1 MTTVGLVLGGGG
13 ITGFAYHTTALSIL
27 QQLTGWDPR
36 TADVIVGTSAGANIG
51 GLLRGGVPIGESL
64 DELLT
69 VPTNPRSMERMR
81 ALSGREQAGR
91 SIRILPTSVGL
102 AARELL
108 RGPFLRPGR
117 IVSGLAPAGQIR
129 TDSIG
134 DRMLELHPDG
144 WPDADDPSREFMVTT
159 VRLSDGRRVVFGR
172 DRTDIDVGSATEAS
186 SAIPGF
192 FRPVW
197 IDGHSYVD
205 GGVHSNTNA
214 DLVADHDLDLV
225 VIVAPMSIDHP
236 ASAFMTPTGALRLY
250 WRNQLASEVRELRDK
265 GHEVIVIEPNAD
277 EVRAMGPTLM
287 DPTRVVNVVL
297 QTTSAAKVAMTSER
311 LGAQLAQLR
320 DAAQVA

>member
-1 MTTVGLVLGGGG
+1 MTSVGLVLGGGG

-36 TADVIVGTSAGANIG
+36 SADVIVGTSAGANIG
-51 GLLRGGVPIGESL
+51 GLLRGGIPIGESL

-81 ALSGREQAGR
+81 ALSGREQARAGFR
-91 SIRILPTSVGL
+91 VLPTSVGL

-108 RGPFLRPGR
+108 RGPFARPGR
-117 IVSGLAPAGQIR
+117 LVSGIAPAGTIP

-134 DRMLELHPDG
+134 DRMQELHPDG
-144 WPDADDPSREFMVTT
+144 WPEDNFMVTA
-159 VRLSDGRRVVFGR
+159 VRLSDSELVVFGR
-172 DRTDIDVGSATEAS
+172 DRTDVDVGSATEAS

-197 IDGHSYVD
+197 IDGHRYVD
-205 GGVHSNTNA
+205 GGVHSHTNA
-214 DLVADHDLDLV
+214 NLLTDHDLDLI
-225 VIVAPMSIDHP
+225 VIIAPMSVD
-236 ASAFMTPTGALRLY
+236 SAAGALFTSTGALRLF
-250 WRNQLASEVRELRDK
+250 WRNQLANEVSELREA
-265 GHEVIVIEPNAD
+265 GHEVLVIEPSGD

-311 LGAQLAQLR
+311 LAGQLAQLR
-320 DAAQVA
+320 DAAAASTKQAS